1 MENWQETEAVQTR
14 SRLSIEKN
22 RNRIEKTIK

>member
-1 MENWQETEAVQTR
+1 MENWQETEGVQTR